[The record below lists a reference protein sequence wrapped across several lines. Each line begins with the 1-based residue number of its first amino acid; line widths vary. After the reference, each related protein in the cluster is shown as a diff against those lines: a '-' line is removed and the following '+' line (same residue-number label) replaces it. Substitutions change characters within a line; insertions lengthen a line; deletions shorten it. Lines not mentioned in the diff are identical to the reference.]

1 MIFMPDCA
9 WICRKV
15 WYNTDISKKKG
26 GGIMSKTIKNINHT
40 RSDYLY
46 NLIEKTNKIS
56 YKVKEY
62 NEKMFK
68 NTTNNVKMS
77 KK

>member
-1 MIFMPDCA
+1 
-9 WICRKV
+9 
-15 WYNTDISKKKG
+15 
-26 GGIMSKTIKNINHT
+26 MSKTIKNINHT

>member
-1 MIFMPDCA
+1 
-9 WICRKV
+9 
-15 WYNTDISKKKG
+15 
-26 GGIMSKTIKNINHT
+26 MSKTIKNINHT

-46 NLIEKTNKIS
+46 NLIEESNKIS
-56 YKVKEY
+56 SKVKEH
-62 NEKMFK
+62 NKKMFE